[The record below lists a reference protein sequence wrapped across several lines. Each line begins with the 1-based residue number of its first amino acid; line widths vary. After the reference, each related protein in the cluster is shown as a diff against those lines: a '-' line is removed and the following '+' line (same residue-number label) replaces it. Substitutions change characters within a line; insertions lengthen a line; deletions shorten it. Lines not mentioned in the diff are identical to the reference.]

1 MYQSDNVTMMQQKM
15 ILVNCYI
22 VFIGT
27 LLIFILKINL
37 CIQN

>member
-1 MYQSDNVTMMQQKM
+1 MYQSDNVTMMLQKM

-27 LLIFILKINL
+27 LFIFYKK
-37 CIQN
+37 